1 MDKSADEFLDELVE
15 KRKMGEQ
22 QDTTNFSDHDL
33 LIRIDE
39 RLKKVDMCLN
49 NHLRHHWAIT
59 VVLLLTVLG
68 LVAKIL
74 IN

>member
-1 MDKSADEFLDELVE
+1 MN
-15 KRKMGEQ
+15 EQ

-39 RLKKVDMCLN
+39 RLKKVDAGLN

-59 VVLLLTVLG
+59 VVLLITVLG

>member
-1 MDKSADEFLDELVE
+1 
-15 KRKMGEQ
+15 MGSQ
-22 QDTTNFSDHDL
+22 KNTIDTDHDL

-39 RLKKVDMCLN
+39 RLIKVDTCLS

-59 VVLLLTVLG
+59 VVLLTVVLG

-74 IN
+74 WL